1 MKLDDM
7 RETDNVDDRRGQG
20 GGGFG
25 GGGFGGRGMAVGGGG
40 IGLIAV
46 VVIVLL
52 LGGDPTALLSG
63 LDDGSGQTRGSSEQT
78 EGGGPAGPRAD
89 DEAFAF
95 SRKIIGSTED
105 VWADIFRE
113 NGMTY
118 EPATF
123 TPYDGQ
129 TQTAGC
135 GGGQS
140 AMGPF
145 YCPAD
150 KRVYIDLSFFRELS
164 QRFGAPGDFAQAYV
178 LAHEIGHNVQM
189 LLGLSDMVE
198 RASRRSEREGNR
210 MSVKLELQA
219 DCFAGVW
226 ANRANRQGNV
236 LEAGDVEEGLAAA
249 NAVGDD
255 TLQRQSGGGVV
266 PDSFTHGSSA
276 ERMRWFRR
284 GLESGDPEQWDTFGT
299 GVFNRN
305 R

>member
-40 IGLIAV
+40 IGLVAV

-284 GLESGDPEQWDTFGT
+284 GLESGDPEQCDTFGT